1 MLGNFKYENPTALYF
16 GNKAMDYLHRE
27 LPKYGKNVV
36 LIYGGGSIKKNGI
49 YNRVME
55 ILKEEV
61 GLKFQE
67 VLSHAGVFKRDE
79 KGLEAFDKFIKTL

>member
-1 MLGNFKYENPTALYF
+1 MLGIFKYENPTALYF

-49 YNRVME
+49 YDRVME
-55 ILKEEV
+55 ILKENDKNVVED
-61 GLKFQE
+61 
-67 VLSHAGVFKRDE
+67 AGVMPNPTLDKVLEVE
-79 KGLEAFDKFIKTL
+79 K